1 MVASTVKTMTD
12 ANRGGFR
19 FPTRELLRHDNHI
32 CDMVLLPTG
41 DFLNYTV
48 NDHPTAIFQDLVR
61 GVRNH
66 DE

>member
-1 MVASTVKTMTD
+1 
-12 ANRGGFR
+12 
-19 FPTRELLRHDNHI
+19 
-32 CDMVLLPTG
+32 MVLLPTG